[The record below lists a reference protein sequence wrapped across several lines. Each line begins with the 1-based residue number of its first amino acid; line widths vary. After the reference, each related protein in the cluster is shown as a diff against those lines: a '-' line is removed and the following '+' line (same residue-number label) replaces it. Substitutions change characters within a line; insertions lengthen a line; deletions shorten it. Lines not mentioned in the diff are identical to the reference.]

1 MDLAWFLLIAP
12 LAAAAAIL
20 VHLWRKPNMAVF
32 ASVGSA
38 AICFLIALGV
48 NSGSVPAPDSWDWIS
63 FPAYGTFPGF
73 VVDVGMIFDPL
84 SKGMLLVVT
93 GVGLLVHIYSIGYM
107 AHDPGRARF
116 FGGLSIFMFS
126 MTGIVLATNLI
137 MMFFFWE
144 GVGLSSY
151 LLIGFWF
158 TRESAAR
165 AANKAFVCNRL
176 ADFGFMIGILTMWS
190 IMGTMSV
197 KPADLSQL
205 YYQGS
210 QVASSQSASMPET
223 GYATKPNAGEMPR
236 PARPL
241 LTHPGGGVTTP
252 STFLLTV
259 MVLGLF
265 LGCVGKS
272 AMFPFHVWLPDAME
286 GPTPV
291 SALIHAATMVA
302 AGVYML
308 CRVYPL
314 LVLSPHGMMV
324 IASVGCFTAIFA
336 ALIAIQQND
345 IKRILAYSTLSQ
357 LGYMVMAVGCG
368 GPAAAMFHLTT
379 HAFFKA
385 LLFLAAGSVIHALH
399 EEQDIWRMGG
409 LARKIPLTF
418 WTFAIGTLALIGCPG
433 FAGSFSKDF
442 VLSVAYAY
450 HPIFYWV
457 GVFTAF
463 LTAFYMTRLVIV
475 AFFGSP
481 HTAAAEH
488 PHESPKVM
496 TIPLILLAIPSF
508 LAGYSFFGIKNYFH
522 AWAVDLLRTTG
533 QIPNDGRYVGLPEIG
548 FFLGDVMPALVVV
561 IGVGLAFVIY
571 RDQARDPLHIR
582 VLAHKFYIDEFYDRD
597 LVGGQQMLAGFLSW
611 IDSWILDGVILRGA
625 AYLSV
630 GVGELLKL
638 FQTGSLQ
645 TYTLLFS
652 LGGVLL
658 IYFTLYA
665 R

>member
-1 MDLAWFLLIAP
+1 MDNYVAWFLLIAP

-20 VHLWRKPNMAVF
+20 VHLHRKPNMAVF

-38 AICFLIALGV
+38 SVCFLIALGV
-48 NSGSVPAPDSWDWIS
+48 SLGTFPVPPSWTWIN
-63 FPAYGTFPGF
+63 FPAYGNFPGF
-73 VVDVGMIFDPL
+73 VIDVGMIFDPL
-84 SKGMLLVVT
+84 SKGMLLIVT

-107 AHDPGRARF
+107 AHDPSKARF

-158 TRESAAR
+158 TKESAAR
-165 AANKAFVCNRL
+165 AANKAFVCNRI
-176 ADFGFMIGILTMWS
+176 ADFGFMIGILTMWA
-190 IMGTMSV
+190 IMGSV
-197 KPADLSQL
+197 SIKPHDLAQS
-205 YYQGS
+205 YYQGA
-210 QVASSQSASMPET
+210 QAEFVH
-223 GYATKPNAGEMPR
+223 GATVGEMPS
-236 PARPL
+236 PDSHPL
-241 LTHPGGGVTTP
+241 LTHPGGGITTP
-252 STFLLTV
+252 SPFLLTA
-259 MVLGLF
+259 MVIGLF
-265 LGCVGKS
+265 MGCVGKS
-272 AMFPFHVWLPDAME
+272 AMFPLHVWLPDAME

-314 LVLSPHGMMV
+314 LVLSHSGMLL
-324 IASVGCFTAIFA
+324 IAGIGCFTAIFA
-336 ALIAIQQND
+336 ALIAVQQND

-409 LARKIPLTF
+409 LRRAIPLTF
-418 WTFAIGTLALIGCPG
+418 WTFVIGTLALIGCPG
-433 FAGSFSKDF
+433 FSGSFSKDF
-442 VLSVAYAY
+442 VLAIAYARN
-450 HPIFYWV
+450 PAFYWV

-463 LTAFYMTRLVIV
+463 LTAFYMTRLVVV
-475 AFFGSP
+475 AFFGSSRSS
-481 HTAAAEH
+481 EH
-488 PHESPKVM
+488 AHESPKVM
-496 TIPLILLAIPSF
+496 TIPLILLAIPSV
-508 LAGYSFFGIKNYFH
+508 LGGYALFGIKNFYH
-522 AWAVDLLRTTG
+522 AWTVDLLHTTG
-533 QIPNDGRYVGLPEIG
+533 QLPNNGSYVGLPEISLV
-548 FFLGDVMPALVVV
+548 LGEVVPALFVLV
-561 IGVGLAFVIY
+561 GVSLAWIIY
-571 RDQARDPLHIR
+571 RGKSEDPIHAK
-582 VLAHKFYIDEFYDRD
+582 VLAHKFYFDEFYDTY
-597 LVGGQQMLAGFLSW
+597 LIGFQNYFAGFLSW
-611 IDSWILDGVILRGA
+611 IDSWILDGLILRGA

-630 GVGELLKL
+630 GAGELLKL
-638 FQTGSLQ
+638 IQTGNLQ
-645 TYTLLFS
+645 TYAFLFS
-652 LGGVLL
+652 LGGGLL
-658 IYFTLYA
+658 IYFTLFA